1 MSKKVH
7 YEERG
12 SEKEEETERVY
23 VKRSG
28 VSTWSKQ
35 SLFENKIKEEGRKLG
50 ISDIE
55 SFVKILQEIPNIER
69 MNPLMLVIAYYL
81 RTMKV
86 PSEATYQRIY
96 TLLLAKRQEKA
107 KFSGEST
114 LTEEQI
120 EKYNKDIIRYQSFL
134 DVIFQK

>member
-12 SEKEEETERVY
+12 TEKEEETERVY

-35 SLFENKIKEEGRKLG
+35 SLFENKLKEEGRKLG

-55 SFVKILQEIPNIER
+55 SFAKTLQEIPNIER

-107 KFSGEST
+107 KFAGEST
-114 LTEEQI
+114 LTRSRSKNTTKI
-120 EKYNKDIIRYQSFL
+120 LFDIRVS
-134 DVIFQK
+134 